1 MIVNVSAAVL
11 LAVVVVLLM
20 RSGAVRLGAA
30 LACSAFGFCLAS
42 TGVAPAITGLLN
54 GLAGLVSLH

>member
-1 MIVNVSAAVL
+1 MIVTVSAAVL
-11 LAVVVVLLM
+11 LAVVVVLLL

-30 LACSAFGFCLAS
+30 IACAAFGFCLAS
-42 TGVAPAITGLLN
+42 TNLAPAITGLLS